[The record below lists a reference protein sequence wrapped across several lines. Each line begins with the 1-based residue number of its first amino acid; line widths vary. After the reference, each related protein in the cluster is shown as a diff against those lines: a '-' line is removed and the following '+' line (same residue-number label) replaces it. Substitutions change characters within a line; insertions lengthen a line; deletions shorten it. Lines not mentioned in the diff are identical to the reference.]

1 MPLES
6 KRERNERIGNDPNTP
21 HICFFLI
28 MILNMLVAGF
38 VAYLLFMQK
47 KEIPIILFII
57 FGTPFLALIIRILL
71 YSRKPILTELICLV
85 LLFGNP
91 FTLACIFYTYKF
103 KVKDNKKNQKSFK

>member
-28 MILNMLVAGF
+28 MLLNMLIAGF
-38 VAYLLFMQK
+38 IAYILFMQK
-47 KEIPIILFII
+47 KEVPVILFII

-71 YSRKPILTELICLV
+71 YSHKPMLTEIICLV
-85 LLFGNP
+85 LLFANP

-103 KVKDNKKNQKSFK
+103 HVKDIKQDKK